1 MKLTTR
7 MAPRLATLGAM
18 LILMSASVAKAEP
31 RCSQATLSGTYVT
44 ADAGTVG
51 ANTTGAAAYATVG
64 KVTYDGRGNGDSVFT
79 QSVAGSVASKLR
91 ATGTYTVNPDCTGS
105 KNFGGPSGTNF
116 DFVVTADGREI
127 VWIVT
132 NPGAVLTGR
141 AIRLDDSR
149 TP

>member
-1 MKLTTR
+1 MNHTGQLPLR
-7 MAPRLATLGAM
+7 FATLGA
-18 LILMSASVAKAEP
+18 ILTLLTASAVKAQP

-44 ADAGTVG
+44 AGSGTLGV
-51 ANTTGAAAYATVG
+51 NTTGAAAYAAMG
-64 KVTYDGRGNGDSVFT
+64 KVTYDGRGNGDAIFT
-79 QSVAGSVASKLR
+79 QSVAGTISSKLR

-105 KNFGGPSGTNF
+105 KNFGGPSGTNY

-132 NPGAVLTGR
+132 NAGTVLSGR